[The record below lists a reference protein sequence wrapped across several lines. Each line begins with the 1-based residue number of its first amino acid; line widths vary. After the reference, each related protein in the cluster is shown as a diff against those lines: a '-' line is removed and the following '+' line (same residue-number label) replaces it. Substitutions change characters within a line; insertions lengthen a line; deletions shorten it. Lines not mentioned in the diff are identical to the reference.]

1 MERVVRVSVEGLEG
15 VLEGCRRVGCWVW
28 FEFWVYRVRAW
39 EVGLGEMVGIDF
51 WKVSWKVW
59 GEKYVKEFG

>member
-1 MERVVRVSVEGLEG
+1 M
-15 VLEGCRRVGCWVW
+15 EGCRRVGCWVW

-51 WKVSWKVW
+51 WKVFWKVW